1 MLDEVY
7 ILILLGK
14 YFNMRSR
21 KLEGEDLVII
31 GHMPI

>member
-14 YFNMRSR
+14 HFNMRR